1 MKIWKIITCFVLIA
15 SMLATS
21 MVPISA
27 ARATYYLSDLKLAEA
42 DTEEGAKKLLTDA
55 GYTILDKNLNPDG
68 DKAVYLGY
76 KKSTNV
82 DDAITDIRV
91 MNMNGGFNV
100 SDYETLKKDAIQDY
114 KKIIDNYR
122 IAAMEFAE
130 NYKIGK
136 KEALLAYRQLNY
148 YYVEKDGNKIG
159 MGDYMLNFPE
169 KNDDFADILFKGN
182 PTVLD
187 NIRNLLAMGVSD
199 GGALI
204 DRIKESVNDQDVYTK
219 KEYYESA
226 KELTLKTQQL
236 KKLLTDA
243 ISEIE
248 EIMADTT
255 MTQEE
260 KDAALKGPR
269 YTATLMG
276 AFDVILA
283 QIPQGEGSN
292 YSELFDKKT
301 ITDYSL
307 LYPFVDAMTPGQLAM
322 AVSGQLH
329 SVLVYNSI
337 TMTDEELDTKL
348 DEIEASYDPVSV
360 YFGTD
365 MSLLEGAVG
374 VTSDAL
380 REEAATGRG
389 WVSCLLGDG
398 IEGAVGSLVLG
409 FGGFVITYISM
420 DMLFEQIELV
430 GKASTNGSGPAI
442 GFDET
447 YILDESMDSI
457 DDIADAASTQANTTT
472 AASTPA
478 TASTATIVLSSL
490 GIVLGLAIIGLCAY
504 NILTIMSKYNVE
516 YTTIPSNMVDTVE
529 TVNGNRYVN
538 YTVVNSLYQDGD
550 KTAEKPGD
558 TNGYDGDQWNAIY
571 FTKSYEAG
579 KCMTATGYFIDSA
592 SNFGKYSPV
601 ALFGSTNCYNLNAHN
616 GNGNSDAI
624 YIAFA
629 NSNKKKTAETEVPT
643 VVGSIFSYGAVAISG
658 VVGLI
663 AGMGL
668 MAVVKRK
675 KSDGG
680 NADPEQAESEA

>member
-91 MNMNGGFNV
+91 MNMNGGFEV

-114 KKIIDNYR
+114 KKTIDNYR
-122 IAAMEFAE
+122 IAATEFAE
-130 NYKIGK
+130 NYKNETR
-136 KEALLAYRQLNY
+136 EALYAYRQLNY
-148 YYVEKDGNKIG
+148 YYIEKDGVKTG

-182 PTVLD
+182 PTILD
-187 NIRNLLAMGVSD
+187 NIRILLAMGVSD

-236 KKLLTDA
+236 KKLFKDA
-243 ISEIE
+243 ENEIN
-248 EIMADTT
+248 EINADPD
-255 MTQEE
+255 MTEEE
-260 KDAALKGPR
+260 KEAALIMPR
-269 YTATLMG
+269 YTYTLTW
-276 AFDVILA
+276 AFDVILEG
-283 QIPQGEGSN
+283 IPMGESN
-292 YSELFDKKT
+292 YSEYFEKNA
-301 ITDYSL
+301 ITDYSFI
-307 LYPFVDAMTPGQLAM
+307 YPFVDAMTPGQLAM
-322 AVSGQLH
+322 AVSGQFH
-329 SVLVYNSI
+329 SVLVYNSVE
-337 TMTDEELDTKL
+337 MSDDEM
-348 DEIEASYDPVSV
+348 EASLSAVEENYEPMSV
-360 YFGTD
+360 YSGTNMD
-365 MSLLEGAVG
+365 LLEGALG
-374 VTSDAL
+374 VTSDAI
-380 REEAATGRG
+380 REEAATGNKWSASLTNDAPAKG
-389 WVSCLLGDG
+389 VFFSLIGILGGCGIDYFGSILKDELALIGGSNTADFAGTDLLYRT
-398 IEGAVGSLVLG
+398 E
-409 FGGFVITYISM
+409 
-420 DMLFEQIELV
+420 
-430 GKASTNGSGPAI
+430 
-442 GFDET
+442 
-447 YILDESMDSI
+447 SI
-457 DDIADAASTQANTTT
+457 DDFAEISSANSTMNAPAS
-472 AASTPA
+472 ASV
-478 TASTATIVLSSL
+478 STIVYSSL
-490 GIVLGLAIIGLCAY
+490 GVAVGIAMLVVSIMGIIQII
-504 NILTIMSKYNVE
+504 NKYNVE
-516 YTTIPSNMVDTVE
+516 YTEIPVNMVDTVE

-538 YTVVNSLYQDGD
+538 YKVVNTLYEDGD
-550 KTAEKPGD
+550 KVAEKPGD

-579 KCMTATGYFIDSA
+579 KCMTATGYFIDSE

-616 GNGNSDAI
+616 GNENSEAI

-629 NSNKKKTAETEVPT
+629 NSNKKKTAETSVPT
-643 VVGSIFSYGAVAISG
+643 VVGSVFSYGAMAISG
-658 VVGLI
+658 VVGLA

-680 NADPEQAESEA
+680 NADPEPADSES